1 MSEQILYDFTRQDAS
16 GASCT
21 AQAWAKAP
29 EPLTPARRDEL
40 KARAKALLKER
51 NA

>member
-1 MSEQILYDFTRQDAS
+1 MSEQILYDFTKQDAT

-29 EPLTPARRDEL
+29 EPLTPASRDAL
-40 KARAKALLKER
+40 KARAKELL
-51 NA
+51 